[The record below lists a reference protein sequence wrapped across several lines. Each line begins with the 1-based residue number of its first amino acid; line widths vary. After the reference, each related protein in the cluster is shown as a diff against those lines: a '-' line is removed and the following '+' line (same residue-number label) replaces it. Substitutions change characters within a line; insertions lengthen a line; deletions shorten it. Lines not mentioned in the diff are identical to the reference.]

1 MDDGLVYVVL
11 GNGTHSSQGSFL
23 QIEKFHS
30 REIKSQDLSVTF
42 ALERLNFGRVKSG
55 ISMSLK
61 TADSP
66 ATVTDS
72 KEEEQKQ
79 PLYEAS
85 TQFRN
90 WRFSPGGLAH
100 IREKL
105 NKAAVAAIRHTFD
118 LDQVISNDICY
129 GYLEFIP

>member
-1 MDDGLVYVVL
+1 M
-11 GNGTHSSQGSFL
+11 
-23 QIEKFHS
+23 
-30 REIKSQDLSVTF
+30 
-42 ALERLNFGRVKSG
+42 
-55 ISMSLK
+55 ISMSHK

-72 KEEEQKQ
+72 KEEEEQKQ

-129 GYLEFIP
+129 GYLKFIP